1 MAFMKPQINV
11 IKPDIANLS
20 IYLRSTKKFGKT
32 TLFRDVILE
41 KYGDPSY
48 GLLIGCG
55 DEVGYKLLDNLN
67 YTQVTSWGD
76 IKECVEWLITKRGE
90 EHNIKIVAFDTGD
103 ELVGLADRAV
113 IALHNKENPNK
124 KVRSIKAALGG
135 FTAGEKYSANQ
146 LIKPVISLL
155 QREGFGVWVIAH
167 TKLKT
172 IKDKGGL
179 EEDGYQQLTSNLSA
193 DYEAAFG
200 DCMDVCLT
208 GVIDRELEEHG
219 DKKIVTD
226 SVRKLYFR
234 GTPIIDAGGRFAD
247 GTVPEFLTFDK
258 PNMAKDFITICENG
272 MEKSKLT
279 TIVAKSQPKVKQA
292 EVKVETKPIEVVK
305 QSSEEEAINFE
316 DDVDEPA
323 FVPDEDVTVFTAP
336 VNTVVERLTRI
347 RSAYAKADKVVK
359 TEIKTY
365 LLTVTQDGKL
375 DESLPDEVLTHV
387 EGILGI

>member
-1 MAFMKPQINV
+1 MAFVKPQINT
-11 IKPDIANLS
+11 IKPDIAKLS

-48 GLLIGCG
+48 GLLVGCG

-67 YTQVTSWGD
+67 YVQVTSWQD
-76 IKECVEWLITKRGE
+76 VKELIEWLIAEKGK
-90 EHNIKIVAFDTGD
+90 EHNIKMVAFDTGD

-113 IALHNKENPNK
+113 IALHNKENPTK

-208 GVIDRELEEHG
+208 GVIDRALEDKG
-219 DKKIVTD
+219 DKKVATD
-226 SVRKLYFR
+226 SIRKLYFR
-234 GTPIIDAGGRFAD
+234 GTPMIDAGGRFAD
-247 GTVPEFLTFDK
+247 GTVPEYLIFDK
-258 PNMAKDFITICENG
+258 PNMAKDFIRTCEEG
-272 MEKSKLT
+272 MEKSKLSEFT
-279 TIVAKSQPKVKQA
+279 AKPTAAAKEVAEIKPASVVLEDIHTEEPSLIPEDEAPVIADEEPVASTNSIADRLTSIRAAFATASK
-292 EVKVETKPIEVVK
+292 ETKK
-305 QSSEEEAINFE
+305 AIRE
-316 DDVDEPA
+316 ILLQ
-323 FVPDEDVTVFTAP
+323 
-336 VNTVVERLTRI
+336 NTET
-347 RSAYAKADKVVK
+347 
-359 TEIKTY
+359 
-365 LLTVTQDGKL
+365 GKL
-375 DESLPDEVLTHV
+375 DEGLPESVLVTI
-387 EGILGI
+387 ENLLK

>member
-1 MAFMKPQINV
+1 MAFVKPQINT
-11 IKPDIANLS
+11 IKPDIAKLS

-67 YTQVTSWGD
+67 YVQVASWQD
-76 IKECVEWLITKRGE
+76 VRELVEWLVAEKGK
-90 EHNIKIVAFDTGD
+90 EHNIKMVAFDTGD

-113 IALHNKENPNK
+113 IALHNKENPTK

-208 GVIDRELEEHG
+208 GVIDRALEDKG
-219 DKKIVTD
+219 DKKIATD
-226 SVRKLYFR
+226 SIRKLYFR
-234 GTPIIDAGGRFAD
+234 GTPMIDAGGRFAD
-247 GTVPEFLTFDK
+247 GTVPEYLVFDK
-258 PNMAKDFITICENG
+258 PNMAKDFIKTCEEG
-272 MEKSKLT
+272 MEKSKLNGFF
-279 TIVAKSQPKVKQA
+279 AKPTAAAKEVV
-292 EVKVETKPIEVVK
+292 EVKPTSVVSEDDHTEEPSLLPEDEAPVIVDEEPVTSTNSIADRLTDIRTAFATASKETKK
-305 QSSEEEAINFE
+305 AIRE
-316 DDVDEPA
+316 ILLQ
-323 FVPDEDVTVFTAP
+323 
-336 VNTVVERLTRI
+336 NTDT
-347 RSAYAKADKVVK
+347 
-359 TEIKTY
+359 
-365 LLTVTQDGKL
+365 GKL
-375 DESLPDEVLTHV
+375 DENLPESVLVTI
-387 EGILGI
+387 ENLLK

>member
-1 MAFMKPQINV
+1 MAFVKPQINT
-11 IKPDIANLS
+11 IKPDIAKLS

-48 GLLIGCG
+48 GLLVGCG

-67 YTQVTSWGD
+67 YVQVTSWSD
-76 IKECVEWLITKRGE
+76 VKELVEWLISTKGT
-90 EHNIKIVAFDTGD
+90 EHNIKMVAFDTGD
-103 ELVGLADRAV
+103 ELVNLADRAV
-113 IALHNKENPNK
+113 IALHNKDNPTK

-146 LIKPVISLL
+146 LIKPMISLL

-208 GVIDRELEEHG
+208 GVIDRALEDKG
-219 DKKIVTD
+219 DKKIATD
-226 SVRKLYFR
+226 SIRKLYFR
-234 GTPIIDAGGRFAD
+234 GTPMIDAGGRFAD
-247 GTVPEFLTFDK
+247 GTVPEYLTFNK
-258 PNMAKDFITICENG
+258 PNMAADFIRVCEGG
-272 MEKSKLT
+272 MEKSKLSNFT
-279 TIVAKSQPKVKQA
+279 ANQTKPVAENVNSQPKTDTPVA
-292 EVKVETKPIEVVK
+292 LTNADDFAVEET
-305 QSSEEEAINFE
+305 A
-316 DDVDEPA
+316 DGDEPS
-323 FVPDEDVTVFTAP
+323 FIPDEEP
-336 VNTVVERLTRI
+336 VQNNTSSIEERLSKI
-347 RSAYAKADKVVK
+347 RAAYASATKELRQTIKGILIEN
-359 TEIKTY
+359 TET
-365 LLTVTQDGKL
+365 GKL
-375 DESLPDEVLTHV
+375 DANLPESVLTTI
-387 EGILGI
+387 ENLLSI

>member
-1 MAFMKPQINV
+1 MAFVKPQINT
-11 IKPDIANLS
+11 IKPDIAKLS

-48 GLLIGCG
+48 GLLVGCG

-67 YTQVTSWGD
+67 YVQVTSWQD
-76 IKECVEWLITKRGE
+76 VRELVDWLVAEKGK
-90 EHNIKIVAFDTGD
+90 EHNIKMVAFDTGD

-113 IALHNKENPNK
+113 IALHNKENPTK

-208 GVIDRELEEHG
+208 GVIDRALEDKG
-219 DKKIVTD
+219 DKKIATD
-226 SVRKLYFR
+226 SIRKLYFR
-234 GTPIIDAGGRFAD
+234 GTPMIDAGGRFAAD
-247 GTVPEFLTFDK
+247 TVPEYLVFDK
-258 PNMAKDFITICENG
+258 PNMAKDFIKTCEEG
-272 MEKSKLT
+272 MEKSKLNGF
-279 TIVAKSQPKVKQA
+279 VAKPTVAAK
-292 EVKVETKPIEVVK
+292 EVVE
-305 QSSEEEAINFE
+305 SAPANVVTE
-316 DDVDEPA
+316 DTTVTNTEDLSVLPEDEVPVIVDEEP
-323 FVPDEDVTVFTAP
+323 VTSTYDI
-336 VNTVVERLTRI
+336 TERLTNI
-347 RSAYAKADKVVK
+347 RTAFATASKETKKAIREILLQN
-359 TEIKTY
+359 TET
-365 LLTVTQDGKL
+365 GKL
-375 DESLPDEVLTHV
+375 DESLPESVLVTI
-387 EGILGI
+387 ENLLK

>member
-1 MAFMKPQINV
+1 MAFVKPQINT
-11 IKPDIANLS
+11 IKPDIAKLS

-48 GLLIGCG
+48 GLLVGCG

-67 YTQVTSWGD
+67 YVQVTSWSD
-76 IKECVEWLITKRGE
+76 VKELVEWLVSAKGT
-90 EHNIKIVAFDTGD
+90 EHNIKMVAFDTGD
-103 ELVGLADRAV
+103 ELVNLADRAV
-113 IALHNKENPNK
+113 IALHNKENPTK

-146 LIKPVISLL
+146 LIKPMISLL

-208 GVIDRELEEHG
+208 GVIDRALEDKG
-219 DKKIVTD
+219 DKKVATD
-226 SVRKLYFR
+226 SIRKLYFR
-234 GTPIIDAGGRFAD
+234 GTPMIDAGGRFAD
-247 GTVPEFLTFDK
+247 GTVPEYLTFDK
-258 PNMAKDFITICENG
+258 PNMAADFIRICEGG
-272 MEKSKLT
+272 MEKSKLSNFTIKQTKVTAEDVHVQPKTDTVVTLNDADDFAVEETAEDGEPSFIPDEEPVQNNASSIEERLSKIRAAYATVTKELKQAIKGILLENTETGRLDTNLPESVLT
-279 TIVAKSQPKVKQA
+279 TI
-292 EVKVETKPIEVVK
+292 E
-305 QSSEEEAINFE
+305 N
-316 DDVDEPA
+316 
-323 FVPDEDVTVFTAP
+323 
-336 VNTVVERLTRI
+336 
-347 RSAYAKADKVVK
+347 
-359 TEIKTY
+359 
-365 LLTVTQDGKL
+365 LLGM
-375 DESLPDEVLTHV
+375 
-387 EGILGI
+387 

>member
-1 MAFMKPQINV
+1 MAFVKPQINT
-11 IKPDIANLS
+11 IKPDIAKLS

-67 YTQVTSWGD
+67 FVQVTSWQD
-76 IKECVEWLITKRGE
+76 VKELVEWLIAEKGK
-90 EHNIKIVAFDTGD
+90 EHHIKMVAFDTGD

-113 IALHNKENPNK
+113 IALHNKENPTK

-208 GVIDRELEEHG
+208 GVIDRALEDKG
-219 DKKIVTD
+219 DKKVATD
-226 SVRKLYFR
+226 SIRKLYFR
-234 GTPIIDAGGRFAD
+234 GTPMIDAGGRFAD
-247 GTVPEFLTFDK
+247 GTVPEYLVFDK
-258 PNMAKDFITICENG
+258 PNMAKDFIKTCEEG
-272 MEKSKLT
+272 MEKSKLNGFT
-279 TIVAKSQPKVKQA
+279 AKPTVAAKEAVEAKPVNVVLEDVPVNINAEEPSLVPEDEAPVIVDEELVTSTDSIADRLTSIRTAFATASK
-292 EVKVETKPIEVVK
+292 ETKK
-305 QSSEEEAINFE
+305 AIRE
-316 DDVDEPA
+316 ILLQ
-323 FVPDEDVTVFTAP
+323 
-336 VNTVVERLTRI
+336 NTET
-347 RSAYAKADKVVK
+347 
-359 TEIKTY
+359 
-365 LLTVTQDGKL
+365 GKL
-375 DESLPDEVLTHV
+375 DESLPESVLVTI
-387 EGILGI
+387 ENLLK

>member
-1 MAFMKPQINV
+1 MAFVKPQINT
-11 IKPDIANLS
+11 IKPDIAKLS

-67 YTQVTSWGD
+67 FVQVTSWQD
-76 IKECVEWLITKRGE
+76 VKELVEWLIAEKDK
-90 EHNIKIVAFDTGD
+90 EHHIKMVAFDTGD

-113 IALHNKENPNK
+113 IALHNKENPTK

-208 GVIDRELEEHG
+208 GVIDRALEDKG
-219 DKKIVTD
+219 DKKVATD
-226 SVRKLYFR
+226 SIRKLYFR
-234 GTPIIDAGGRFAD
+234 GTPMMDAGGRFAD
-247 GTVPEFLTFDK
+247 GNVPEYLVFDK
-258 PNMAKDFITICENG
+258 PNMAKDFIKTCEEG
-272 MEKSKLT
+272 MEKSKLNGF
-279 TIVAKSQPKVKQA
+279 IAKPTAAAK
-292 EVKVETKPIEVVK
+292 EVVETKPVNVV
-305 QSSEEEAINFE
+305 SE
-316 DDVDEPA
+316 DVPVDVDVDEPSL
-323 FVPDEDVTVFTAP
+323 VPEDEAP
-336 VNTVVERLTRI
+336 VIVDEEPVTSTNSIADRLTSI
-347 RSAYAKADKVVK
+347 RTAFATASKETKKAIR
-359 TEIKTY
+359 EI
-365 LLTVTQDGKL
+365 LLQNIETGKL
-375 DESLPDEVLTHV
+375 DESLPESVLVTI
-387 EGILGI
+387 ENLLK

>member
-1 MAFMKPQINV
+1 MAFVKPQINT
-11 IKPDIANLS
+11 IKPDIAKLS

-67 YTQVTSWGD
+67 FVQVTSWQD
-76 IKECVEWLITKRGE
+76 VKELVEWLIAEKDK
-90 EHNIKIVAFDTGD
+90 EHHIKMVAFDTGD

-113 IALHNKENPNK
+113 IALHNKENPTK

-208 GVIDRELEEHG
+208 GVIDRALEDKG
-219 DKKIVTD
+219 DKKVATD
-226 SVRKLYFR
+226 SIRKLYFR
-234 GTPIIDAGGRFAD
+234 GTPMIDAGGRFAD
-247 GTVPEFLTFDK
+247 GTVPEYLVFDK
-258 PNMAKDFITICENG
+258 PNMAKDFIKTCEEG
-272 MEKSKLT
+272 MEKSKLNGF
-279 TIVAKSQPKVKQA
+279 IAKPTAAAK
-292 EVKVETKPIEVVK
+292 EVVETKPVNVV
-305 QSSEEEAINFE
+305 SE
-316 DDVDEPA
+316 DVPVDVDVDEPSL
-323 FVPDEDVTVFTAP
+323 VPEDEAP
-336 VNTVVERLTRI
+336 VIVDEEPVTSTNSIADRLTSI
-347 RSAYAKADKVVK
+347 RTAFATASKETKKAIR
-359 TEIKTY
+359 EI
-365 LLTVTQDGKL
+365 LLQNIETGKL
-375 DESLPDEVLTHV
+375 DESLPESVLVTI
-387 EGILGI
+387 ENLLK

>member
-1 MAFMKPQINV
+1 MAFVKPQINT
-11 IKPDIANLS
+11 IKPDIAKLS

-55 DEVGYKLLDNLN
+55 DEIGYKLLDNLN
-67 YTQVTSWGD
+67 YVQVTSWQD
-76 IKECVEWLITKRGE
+76 VKELVEWLIAEKGK
-90 EHNIKIVAFDTGD
+90 EHNIKMVAFDTGD

-113 IALHNKENPNK
+113 VALHNKDNPTK

-146 LIKPVISLL
+146 LIKPVVSLL

-208 GVIDRELEEHG
+208 GVIDRALEDKG
-219 DKKIVTD
+219 DKKVATD
-226 SVRKLYFR
+226 SIRKLYFR
-234 GTPIIDAGGRFAD
+234 GTPMIDAGGRFAD
-247 GTVPEFLTFDK
+247 GTVPEYLVFDK
-258 PNMAKDFITICENG
+258 PNMAKDFIKTCEEG
-272 MEKSKLT
+272 MEKSKLNGFT
-279 TIVAKSQPKVKQA
+279 AKLTAAAKEVV
-292 EVKVETKPIEVVK
+292 EVKPTSVVSEDVPVNVDTDEPSLLSEDEAPVIVDEEPVTSTNNIADRLTSIRTAFATASKETKK
-305 QSSEEEAINFE
+305 AIRE
-316 DDVDEPA
+316 ILLQ
-323 FVPDEDVTVFTAP
+323 
-336 VNTVVERLTRI
+336 NTET
-347 RSAYAKADKVVK
+347 
-359 TEIKTY
+359 
-365 LLTVTQDGKL
+365 GKL
-375 DESLPDEVLTHV
+375 DESLPESVLVTI
-387 EGILGI
+387 ENLLK

>member
-1 MAFMKPQINV
+1 MAFVKPQINT
-11 IKPDIANLS
+11 IKPDIAKLS

-67 YTQVTSWGD
+67 FVQVTSWQD
-76 IKECVEWLITKRGE
+76 VKELVEWLIAEKGK
-90 EHNIKIVAFDTGD
+90 EHHIKMVAFDTGD

-113 IALHNKENPNK
+113 VALHNKENPTK

-200 DCMDVCLT
+200 DCMDACLT
-208 GVIDRELEEHG
+208 GVIDRALEDKG
-219 DKKIVTD
+219 DKKIATD
-226 SVRKLYFR
+226 SIRKLYFR

-247 GTVPEFLTFDK
+247 GTVPEYLVFDK
-258 PNMAKDFITICENG
+258 PNMAKDFIKTCEEG
-272 MEKSKLT
+272 MEKSKLNGFT
-279 TIVAKSQPKVKQA
+279 AKPTAAAKEAVEAKPANVVLEDVPVDTNAEEPSLVPEDEAPVIVDEEPVTSTNSIADRLTSIRTAFATASK
-292 EVKVETKPIEVVK
+292 ETKK
-305 QSSEEEAINFE
+305 AIRE
-316 DDVDEPA
+316 ILLQ
-323 FVPDEDVTVFTAP
+323 
-336 VNTVVERLTRI
+336 NTET
-347 RSAYAKADKVVK
+347 
-359 TEIKTY
+359 
-365 LLTVTQDGKL
+365 GKL
-375 DESLPDEVLTHV
+375 DESLPESVLVTI
-387 EGILGI
+387 ENLLK